1 VRIGNICGPA
11 AASGNN
17 YRSLIP
23 LRALERRGHEIVTP
37 DWQSGMLKPAD
48 AFSCDVVLVYRAMHR
63 EALQLVDALRARGIG
78 VVWDN
83 DDDFLHGPVGA
94 KESAK
99 AWRQSYRASVAA
111 ATRAHVVTVSTEPIA
126 AIYREAGA
134 ADVRVVENL
143 LHAELQRPRPR
154 RHDGVVVG
162 WIGGW
167 EHENDARELQLADAL
182 RRVQDARPEVH
193 VECIGVDLGLSER
206 YRHDVLVDF
215 DQLPVRM
222 ATWDIGLAPIAENPF
237 NLARSDIK
245 VKEYA
250 ACRLPWLA
258 SDRGPYASLGE
269 AHGGRLVDDAGWSQ
283 AVDALVD
290 DRRARK
296 RLGKAGKAWS
306 KTLYAKDRAGT
317 YEAILED
324 AMALARRSSAE
335 RPGRM
340 RAKTARR

>member
-1 VRIGNICGPA
+1 MRIGNIYGPA

-17 YRSLIP
+17 YRSFIP
-23 LRALERRGHEIVTP
+23 LRALEGRGHEVVTP
-37 DWQSGMLKPAD
+37 DWHSGMLTPAQ
-48 AFSCDVVLVYRAMHR
+48 AFSCDVVLVYRAMHA
-63 EALQLVDALRARGIG
+63 EALKLIDALRARGIG

-111 ATRAHVVTVSTEPIA
+111 AGRAHVVTVSTEPVG
-126 AIYREAGA
+126 AIYRDAGV

-143 LHAELQRPRPR
+143 LHAELRRPRPR
-154 RHDGVVVG
+154 RHDGIVVG

-167 EHENDARELQLADAL
+167 EHANDATELHLADAL
-182 RRVQDARPEVH
+182 RRVQRARPDVH

-206 YRHDVLVDF
+206 YRHDTLVDF

-222 ATWDIGLAPIAENPF
+222 ASWDIGLAPIAENPF

-250 ACRLPWLA
+250 ASRLPWLA
-258 SDRGPYASLGE
+258 SDRGPYAPLGE
-269 AHGGRLVDDAGWSQ
+269 AQGGRLVGDAGWSE
-283 AVDALVD
+283 AIDALAG

-296 RLGKAGKAWS
+296 RLSKAGKAWAR
-306 KTLYAKDRAGT
+306 TLYAKDHAAV
-317 YEAILED
+317 YETVLED
-324 AMALARRSSAE
+324 AIAIARQPSAV
-335 RPGRM
+335 RPGRV
-340 RAKTARR
+340 RAKAGRR